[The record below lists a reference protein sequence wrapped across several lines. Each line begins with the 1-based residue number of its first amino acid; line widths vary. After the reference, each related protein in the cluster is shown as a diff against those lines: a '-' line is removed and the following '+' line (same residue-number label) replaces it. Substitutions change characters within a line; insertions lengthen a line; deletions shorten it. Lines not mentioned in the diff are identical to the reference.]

1 MKNKS
6 NSCILFGG
14 WHMNQS
20 LVSFK
25 GNKDGIY
32 IYVKEGSFQKIK
44 EQLDSTLK
52 KAGSFFK
59 GAKVIS
65 IKGKKLSVDEKEEL
79 KGIIINKYG
88 LNVDDIT
95 DVIDEE
101 VDYYDSTQSQFF
113 EGIEDG
119 YTKFIRTTIRSGQ
132 TVESDG
138 NLVIIGDINPGGIVV
153 AKGNIVILGA
163 LRGIAHAG
171 CDGNRGAVVAAFLLQ
186 PTQLRIA
193 DIIARKPDEEIETS
207 RWPEIARIEEDAVLI
222 ETYLPKNK

>member
-1 MKNKS
+1 
-6 NSCILFGG
+6 
-14 WHMNQS
+14 MNQS

-32 IYVKEGSFQKIK
+32 IFVKEGSFRKIK
-44 EQLDSTLK
+44 EQLDNTLK

-65 IKGKKLSVDEKEEL
+65 IKGKKLSVEEKEEL

-88 LNVDDIT
+88 LTVDDIN

-101 VDYYDSTQSQFF
+101 AEYCDSTQYQFF
-113 EGIEDG
+113 KGIEEG

-132 TVESDG
+132 VIESEG
-138 NLVIIGDINPGGIVV
+138 NLVVIGDINPGGIVI

-171 CDGNRGAVVAAFLLQ
+171 CDGNKEAIVVAFYLQ

-193 DIIARKPDEEIETS
+193 DIIARKPDEEIEIS
-207 RWPEIARIEEDAVLI
+207 KWPEIARVEEDAVLI